1 MDRCAIKLSSTIWRS
16 RKRTP
21 HEARFGKRAASQSGL
36 DLTCAQS
43 ERIVILRRGKPYAVL
58 VGIEDYD
65 AEDLRLASSEEFWQ
79 MIRQRRTSGKSIS
92 IAEVEEQ
99 LGITSEKAHAKP
111 VAPGNRERIRDRIC
125 SEEPVQDLQAPC
137 RSFPGHT
144 HRPRSK

>member
-1 MDRCAIKLSSTIWRS
+1 MKHVSEKELQANLDSILT
-16 RKRTP
+16 
-21 HEARFGKRAASQSGL
+21 RAE
-36 DLTCAQS
+36 S

-111 VAPGNRERIRDRIC
+111 VAPRK
-125 SEEPVQDLQAPC
+125 
-137 RSFPGHT
+137 
-144 HRPRSK
+144 PRKNS